1 MAKAGAQHEG
11 PGRRVRVLQ
20 VVAIACLSLAGL
32 LSGAGAAGAAKGTGQ
47 VFLVQAIQGQTL
59 KIQVD
64 GATVAAAA
72 APKSVI
78 GPLSLAAGSHVVT
91 YVSGTKTLV
100 SARFQMV
107 AGNSQ
112 DVVAHIM
119 ADANMSAV
127 VTVFVNDLSPV
138 ASGKTRLVVS
148 HVAEAPPA
156 DIRVD
161 GAPLFRNVAN
171 GESLSL
177 VVPAKDVTIDVV
189 PTATTGKAILGPV
202 SLVLQSGTL
211 TRVFAMGDATAGKT
225 DAIVHVVAVAVRD
238 SQRPT
243 RVQTGDGGQAAD
255 VILGSGPGGGAV
267 AAALLGMAL
276 VAAGAARR
284 TRSRAALVIG
294 RRHGR

>member
-1 MAKAGAQHEG
+1 MAKAGAQREG
-11 PGRRVRVLQ
+11 LGRRVPALYA
-20 VVAIACLSLAGL
+20 VAIACLTLAGL
-32 LSGAGAAGAAKGTGQ
+32 VTGMGAAGAAKGTGQ
-47 VFLVQAIQGQTL
+47 VFLVQAIEGQTL

-78 GPLSLAAGSHVVT
+78 GPLTLAAGSHVVT
-91 YVSGTKTLV
+91 YASGSKTLV

-119 ADANMSAV
+119 ADANMSPV
-127 VTVFVNDLSPV
+127 VTVFVNDTSPV
-138 ASGKTRLVVS
+138 AAGKTRLVVS

-161 GAPLFRNVAN
+161 GVPLFRNVAN

-177 VVPAKDVTIDVV
+177 VVPAKDVTVDVV

-202 SLVLQSGTL
+202 SLSLEAGTL

-225 DAIVHVVAVAVRD
+225 DAIVHVLPVAVRG

-255 VILGSGPGGGAV
+255 VILGSGPGGGTLAV
-267 AAALLGMAL
+267 ALLGMA
-276 VAAGAARR
+276 VVCAGAAQRS
-284 TRSRAALVIG
+284 RSRAALVIG
-294 RRHGR
+294 HRHGR